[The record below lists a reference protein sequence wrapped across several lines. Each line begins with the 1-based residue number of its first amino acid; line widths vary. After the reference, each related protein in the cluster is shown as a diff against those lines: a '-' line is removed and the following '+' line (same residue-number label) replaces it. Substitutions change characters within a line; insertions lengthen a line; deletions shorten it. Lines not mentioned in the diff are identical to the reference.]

1 MRLAVLVA
9 WLGIARLVSAT
20 CLDDCQQLYGGS
32 GPDYASCV
40 QDCGVCGNGDLEGDE
55 ECDDGNLVNGACCDA
70 TCHFEPAGSVCDDG
84 DGDPCT
90 NGTCDGE
97 GDCNSD
103 DVPATTCLEPVAAER
118 STLTMHHS
126 ATGAKDL
133 LEWKWRGARGSGGSE
148 FGYPNTAT
156 GYDLCVY
163 DTTGLLTS
171 VSVPG
176 AGGCDSPP
184 CWKETAGSFRYRSR
198 TRDPDGAAQA
208 TLRQSRHAE
217 RARVF
222 FKAEG
227 VNLDMPDLSALESP
241 LTVQLHRSD
250 DAVCWSAQYSF
261 PPRSAQEV
269 AHFKGRSDPEP
280 QPTSTPTGT
289 TTTTS
294 VAGAPTTSTTLPGAT
309 ATVQV
314 TVLDNSS
321 SPVQNADVTITYGA
335 AAQTSVED
343 FTDATGVIVFA
354 GQPVGVPATVSV
366 DDDQGRQGES
376 TSSGFQAGTND
387 VTVIV
392 R

>member
-55 ECDDGNLVNGACCDA
+55 ECDDGNLVNGHCCDA

-84 DGDPCT
+84 DADPCT

-97 GDCNSD
+97 GDCDSEEA
-103 DVPATTCLEPVAAER
+103 PATTCHEPVAAGR
-118 STLTMHHS
+118 STLTMHDS
-126 ATGAKDL
+126 TADAKDL
-133 LEWKWRGARGSGGSE
+133 LEWKWRGAQDSGGSE
-148 FGYPNTAT
+148 FGSPTSAT

-171 VSVPG
+171 ISVPA
-176 AGGCDSPP
+176 AGGGDSPP

-227 VNLDMPDLSALESP
+227 VNLDMPDLSALQSP

-250 DAVCWSAQYSF
+250 DAACWSARYSF
-261 PPRSAQEV
+261 PLRSTQEA

-280 QPTSTPTGT
+280 QPASTTSTTAT
-289 TTTTS
+289 TTTTTGA
-294 VAGAPTTSTTLPGAT
+294 AGPSTTLPGAT
-309 ATVQV
+309 ATVRV
-314 TVLDNSS
+314 TVLDASS
-321 SPVQNADVTITYGA
+321 SPVENADVTITYGD
-335 AAQTSVED
+335 AAQTSVKD
-343 FTDATGVIVFA
+343 FTDATGVMVFT
-354 GQPVGVPATVSV
+354 GQPTGVAATISV
-366 DDDQGRQGES
+366 DDDEDRQGES
-376 TSSGFQAGTND
+376 TSPGFQAGTND

>member
-1 MRLAVLVA
+1 MRVALLVACLAV
-9 WLGIARLVSAT
+9 ARVGSAT

-55 ECDDGNLVNGACCDA
+55 ECDDGNLVNGDCCDA
-70 TCHFEPAGSVCDDG
+70 TCHFEPAGNVCDDG
-84 DGDPCT
+84 DDDPCT

-97 GDCNSD
+97 GDCDSEES
-103 DVPATTCLEPVAAER
+103 PATTCHEPVAAGR
-118 STLTMHHS
+118 STLTMR
-126 ATGAKDL
+126 AAAADAKDL
-133 LEWKWRGARGSGGSE
+133 LEWKWRGAQGSGGSA
-148 FGYPNTAT
+148 FGNPTGAT

-163 DTTGLLTS
+163 DATGLLAS
-171 VSVPG
+171 ISVP
-176 AGGCDSPP
+176 AADGCDSPP
-184 CWKETAGSFRYRSR
+184 CWKETSGSFHYRSR
-198 TRDPDGAAQA
+198 TRDPDGAAQV

-217 RARVF
+217 RARIF
-222 FKAEG
+222 FRAEG
-227 VNLDMPDLSALESP
+227 MNLDLPDLSALESP

-269 AHFKGRSDPEP
+269 AHFKGHSDPEP
-280 QPTSTPTGT
+280 QPTSTTTST

-294 VAGAPTTSTTLPGAT
+294 VAGSSTTLPGAL

-321 SPVQNADVTITYGA
+321 LPVEGADVTITYGDA
-335 AAQTSVED
+335 DQTSVED
-343 FTDATGVIVFA
+343 FTDATGVIVFT

-387 VTVIV
+387 VTVVV